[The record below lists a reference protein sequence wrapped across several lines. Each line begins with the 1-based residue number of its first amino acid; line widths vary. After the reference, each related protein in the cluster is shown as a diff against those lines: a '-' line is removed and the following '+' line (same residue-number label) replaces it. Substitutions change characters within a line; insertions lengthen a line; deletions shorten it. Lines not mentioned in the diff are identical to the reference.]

1 MDRAAMPGVVCVS
14 LLLIKRIKNLKS
26 HGLESNSES
35 DPSGSWRKSFV
46 GRLLLHWSCVW
57 DSTNDPHLPEVNAA
71 GDIDVF
77 DSIFWCIT
85 RCGTR
90 TIGDKLFVAYASPV
104 VPAGIVDVCDLHS
117 SVLIL
122 RRVGG

>member
-57 DSTNDPHLPEVNAA
+57 NSTNDPHLPEVNAA

-90 TIGDKLFVAYASPV
+90 TIGDNSLSHMQVPWFLEGSLTFVTCTARS
-104 VPAGIVDVCDLHS
+104 
-117 SVLIL
+117 
-122 RRVGG
+122 